1 MATRS
6 ASVSSDQS
14 EQLNAS
20 AEKTGNDP
28 PPYTL
33 TDVVHMLA
41 NLNTKFDTMNSCL
54 DTLSGAVTDLS
65 GQVTGLAGRV
75 ADLQN
80 KNDQLTEQNRELNA
94 KVGSLE
100 EKVGHLE
107 ERLDDVEGRSRRSN
121 LLFYGIP
128 QTSKNETWQE
138 SEETVKSVLKEKLGI
153 EDNIQF
159 DRVHRLKGGAG
170 SSSSPPI
177 IAKFAFYKDKEHVLR
192 NKQKLKGSD
201 IFVGEDFTKR
211 VRDIRKKLSSH
222 LKSAKAA
229 QRSATMVYDHLIIEG
244 KRYNYDPANDDI
256 VLAT

>member
-1 MATRS
+1 MCGRFRHFELFS
-6 ASVSSDQS
+6 GYFEWCGDQV
-14 EQLNAS
+14 A
-20 AEKTGNDP
+20 
-28 PPYTL
+28 
-33 TDVVHMLA
+33 
-41 NLNTKFDTMNSCL
+41 
-54 DTLSGAVTDLS
+54 
-65 GQVTGLAGRV
+65 GLAGRV

-121 LLFYGIP
+121 LLFNGIP
-128 QTSKNETWQE
+128 QTYTNETWQE
-138 SEETVKSVLKEKLGI
+138 SEVTVKSVLKEKLGI
-153 EDNIQF
+153 EDNVQF

-170 SSSSPPI
+170 SSSSPPV
-177 IAKFAFYKDKEHVLR
+177 IAKFTFYKDKEHVLR

-201 IFVGEDFTKR
+201 IFVGEDYTNR
-211 VRDIRKKLSSH
+211 MRDIRKKLSSH

-229 QRSATMVYDHLIIEG
+229 QRSATMVYNHLIIEG